1 VKSKLQPKG
10 HWPGLLL
17 LQKAKAK
24 KLNMIIQKRFCENLS
39 KRTTVSFTKFQRH
52 QTQGNRIQEIL
63 FCFSLK
69 PEIFGR
75 KTTNNSQVAL
85 SLPN

>member
-10 HWPGLLL
+10 HWPDLLL
-17 LQKAKAK
+17 LQAK

-39 KRTTVSFTKFQRH
+39 KRTTVSFTKFQHH

-75 KTTNNSQVAL
+75 RTTNISQVAL
-85 SLPN
+85 PLQK